1 MTRRPRSPRSDAGSS
16 VVRLAASVALV
27 AGALGLAAFAVLDG
41 DATADEMLLGLAA
54 FVFVVVGALILY
66 RSDGNR
72 VGWVMTGIGVA
83 LLLSGLLDALANGG
97 SVVAGAVGGAIWLT
111 WFVLLGLLVFWF
123 PDGKPASQRWGLLVW
138 LGVPIGLLAASYVV
152 AGEICPSAND
162 DGECLEWAVNPIGIS
177 WLPNPEFGPLS
188 TVGYMFLALFVILS
202 TASLVSRYVNA
213 HHLQRQQI
221 KWFAFA
227 VCTLIVVTIVQETMA
242 GLTPLPGVVLDV
254 LWGATVL
261 GLPVAIGVAVL
272 RYRLYDIDRIVSR
285 TVTYLLVVGLL
296 GLVFVGLVTVIGSM
310 APSDSDLAIAASTLA
325 VAALFNPLRR
335 RVQAAIER
343 RFNRARYDAW
353 KVTDA
358 FARSLRNRV
367 DPDDVA
373 AGWRDAVTETM
384 QPESAGV
391 WIRS

>member
-152 AGEICPSAND
+152 AGEICLSAND